1 MSTAANR
8 CRRMAV
14 TLLRHAAR
22 VMPDVRAKDQPGA
35 DAMWADAMRRELDYI
50 TDDPAALHWA
60 LGCVLASYKARL
72 AHRPSFSARTVWRQ
86 VAAGVAAML
95 LVGIALHDN
104 AGGQTQPPPPAVEA
118 TPCDQQDVSQKV
130 TPNTAAG
137 IPRNGETTEPLRL
150 PPDCADPPATDRPR
164 GR

>member
-1 MSTAANR
+1 MNMAANR

-14 TLLRHAAR
+14 TLVRHAAR
-22 VMPDVRAKDQPGA
+22 VMPDVRAKDQP
-35 DAMWADAMRRELDYI
+35 WANAMRRELDYI
-50 TDDPAALHWA
+50 ADNPAALRWA

-72 AHRPSFSARTVWRQ
+72 AHRPLFSARSAWRQ
-86 VAAGVAAML
+86 VAAGAAAML

-118 TPCDQQDVSQKV
+118 TRCDQQDVSQKV
-130 TPNTAAG
+130 TPNRATG
-137 IPRNGETTEPLRL
+137 IPRHGEATEPRRL
-150 PPDCADPPATDRPR
+150 PPDCADQPATDRPR